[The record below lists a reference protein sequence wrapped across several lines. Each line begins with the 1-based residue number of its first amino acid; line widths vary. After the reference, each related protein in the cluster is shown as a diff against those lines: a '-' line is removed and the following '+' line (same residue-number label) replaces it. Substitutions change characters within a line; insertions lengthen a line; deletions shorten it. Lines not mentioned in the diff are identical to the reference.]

1 MSRRNGGILA
11 GIAAQLTR
19 YRQTAYGA
27 ALMGKPIYL
36 RTRREQLKLTQED
49 LERITGV
56 KQNTISKLETQP
68 RQRPLFSTVQRL
80 ANALGVHAERL
91 QFGPDPNRP
100 LPRRKGMAA

>member
-1 MSRRNGGILA
+1 
-11 GIAAQLTR
+11 
-19 YRQTAYGA
+19 
-27 ALMGKPIYL
+27 MGKPIYL